1 MSVAISSPPIP
12 QPGAGLILFSG
23 DPACLTVGLLVGLR
37 AATPAHPLLVVDGA
51 NALDPYLL
59 SGLARRVGQPP
70 GTILSS
76 VHIARIFTAYQL
88 EAAVA
93 ERLESAVAERRPGAV
108 LLAGLLDTLHDE
120 EFSAAEARRIF
131 RRVLRTVTR
140 LAAGPLLLVAAC
152 PDHPPVPGRE
162 AFLPGLAA
170 AAAWVFRVAARG
182 GGFEIVGEKPA
193 PGRWWWEPEIA
204 LLAARRWH

>member
-1 MSVAISSPPIP
+1 MLVPVSSPPIP

-37 AATPAHPLLVVDGA
+37 SATQAHPLLVVDGA

-59 SGLARRVGQPP
+59 SDLARRMGRAPQP
-70 GTILSS
+70 LLAS
-76 VHIARIFTAYQL
+76 VYISRIFTAYQL
-88 EAAVA
+88 EVAVA
-93 ERLESAVAERRPGAV
+93 ERLESSVAERRPGAV

-120 EFSAAEARRIF
+120 EFSAAEVRRIF
-131 RRVLRTVTR
+131 HRVLRTVTR

-152 PDHPPVPGRE
+152 QDQPPVPGRE
-162 AFLPGLAA
+162 AFLPRLAA
-170 AAAWVFRVAARG
+170 AAAWAFRVAARG
-182 GGFEIVGEKPA
+182 DGFEIIGEKPA
-193 PGRWWWEPEIA
+193 PGRWRWEPEIA